1 MRKLA
6 DISLADT
13 SRYSKLIC
21 DYLNGE
27 ASLRPFYG
35 HFPDLAGFKRQLAH
49 RNKFDPLVRDV
60 LVKSLQEQYL
70 SCPPSALTKTNIQA
84 LASQDTFTVTTGHQL
99 TLFTGPMYV
108 FYKIV
113 STINLAKQLKAA
125 FPASHFVPVYWMA
138 SEDHDFEEVNFFDYE
153 DAKLVWDR
161 AASGAVGRLS
171 TAGLEKVWEVFVA
184 QLPPSTAAKELKD
197 LFQKA
202 YLEHETLAAA
212 NRYLINALFGAYGL
226 VILDGDDR
234 NLKALM
240 RPVIEK
246 ELLEKTCFT
255 AVSKTNKLLKDRYKI
270 QVNPRETNLFYL
282 KDGLRERLILAGD
295 HYQVNRTDQVFS
307 KEALLQ
313 ELSDFPERFS
323 PNVLMRPLYQ
333 ERILPNLAYIGGAGE
348 ISYWLQLKACFKAF
362 QTPFPLL
369 VLRNSVLM
377 VAEKQQRKLQ
387 RLNIDFPS
395 LFLDQERLVAMTV
408 KDLSDISLDLSVQRR
423 AVQAVFKDLKRLA
436 TKTDPSFTGAVNAQ
450 EKRQLNGLDTLEKR
464 LLKAQK
470 RKLSGEVKRIR
481 DLHQV
486 LFPNGKLQERYRN
499 FTTYYLEMGDGL
511 IPELMC
517 HLDPFSNT
525 HTLLAY

>member
-1 MRKLA
+1 SVVTAIGLDHTDWLPENERTIDKIIFEKTSSLLKSNII
-6 DISLADT
+6 ISKQT
-13 SRYSKLIC
+13 SRYILDK
-21 DYLNGE
+21 
-27 ASLRPFYG
+27 
-35 HFPDLAGFKRQLAH
+35 
-49 RNKFDPLVRDV
+49 
-60 LVKSLQEQYL
+60 VKSSIKENKSKKIIFNDHYNYY
-70 SCPPSALTKTNIQA
+70 TNE
-84 LASQDTFTVTTGHQL
+84 
-99 TLFTGPMYV
+99 
-108 FYKIV
+108 
-113 STINLAKQLKAA
+113 N
-125 FPASHFVPVYWMA
+125 
-138 SEDHDFEEVNFFDYE
+138 NFFDYE